1 MPLRR
6 DNHRNTV
13 TPIVTLVRIPTAPAP
28 AMSKGFEDTSSAAAG
43 SAPSG

>member
-13 TPIVTLVRIPTAPAP
+13 IPIVTL
-28 AMSKGFEDTSSAAAG
+28 AAG
-43 SAPSG
+43 NSRKAAPRLVS